1 MERKAKRSHAEM
13 TAEAVD
19 TAYAIVGAEG
29 ITALTIRRLAEAIDC
44 SVGTIY
50 NLFLDFDDLEL
61 HLAVRVVG
69 DMRAR
74 LFAEPLPDCP
84 ADRLRLIAARYIAFA
99 FERPRLWSMLFSDR
113 SSSGRPLP
121 QWYETAVAD
130 LVATAVA
137 RASEA
142 FPGDPTEGRERIEV
156 LWASLHGIAALGLSG
171 KLGFVTAASAPTL
184 ADKLVLTFLAG
195 AERPRTTQ
203 P

>member
-1 MERKAKRSHAEM
+1 MERKANRSHAEM

-19 TAYAIVGAEG
+19 AAYAIVGAEG

-61 HLAVRVVG
+61 HLAARVVG
-69 DMRAR
+69 DMRAS

-99 FERPRLWSMLFSDR
+99 FERPRLWSMLFNYR
-113 SSSGRPLP
+113 SSSDRPLP
-121 QWYETAVAD
+121 HWHETAVAD
-130 LVATAVA
+130 LVAMAVA
-137 RASEA
+137 HASDA
-142 FPGDPTEGRERIEV
+142 FPGGPAEGRDLIEV
-156 LWASLHGIAALGLSG
+156 LWASVHGIAALGLSE
-171 KLGFVTAASAPTL
+171 KLGFVTAASA
-184 ADKLVLTFLAG
+184 DKLVVTFLAG
-195 AERPRTTQ
+195 AERPRPIQ